1 LPLNLV
7 DPIIQSILIGSFYT
21 LMGLGVTMVYAVT
34 KIFNF
39 AHGELMTIGSYVT
52 ALLTSFYGVNLA
64 IGVLASLVFSG
75 AIAVIMSELVFEPL
89 IKRKAKLLQIFI
101 ASIGVGFIIRN
112 IIYMIM
118 VPRGL
123 FFVQSR
129 IPVQPVF
136 YLGGVAV
143 TNVFLYVVPT
153 TIGLVALLHIMLT
166 RTKLGRSMRAVADN
180 PELAGVVGVR
190 AKNVRRLTWFV
201 SGALAG
207 IAGALW
213 AVYLVA
219 YPEVGWTNL
228 LSAFTASFIGGL
240 ISFSGTIVGGYFV
253 GFGENLAMTLLNTY
267 LGVDV
272 GYKLL
277 VTFVILVSVMLFK
290 PTGLSELS
298 ISSLRELLSRESP
311 GE

>member
-1 LPLNLV
+1 
-7 DPIIQSILIGSFYT
+7 
-21 LMGLGVTMVYAVT
+21 MALGVTMVYSVT

-39 AHGELMTIGSYVT
+39 AHGELMTLGSYVT
-52 ALLTSFYGVNLA
+52 ALLTSFYRVNLA

-75 AIAVIMSELVFEPL
+75 AMAVVISELVYEPL
-89 IKRKAKLLQIFI
+89 IRRKAKLLTIFI

-112 IIYMIM
+112 TIYMLV

-123 FFVQSR
+123 FFVQTQ
-129 IPVQPVF
+129 IPVEPILYIGDVP
-136 YLGGVAV
+136 V
-143 TNVFLYVVPT
+143 TNVFLYVVPA
-153 TIGLVALLHIMLT
+153 TIVLVALLHVMLT
-166 RTKLGRSMRAVADN
+166 RTKLGKSMRAVADN
-180 PELAGVVGVR
+180 PELAGVVGVSTR
-190 AKNVRRLTWFV
+190 SVRRLTWFV

-207 IAGALW
+207 IAGAFW

-228 LSAFTASFIGGL
+228 LSAFTASYIGGL

-253 GFGENLAMTLLNTY
+253 GFGENLVMALLNTY

-298 ISSLRELLSRESP
+298 ISSLRKILSKEAP
-311 GE
+311 GQ